1 MEHDRH
7 DEYALPGLDDMQ
19 LEAIRSEMISD
30 HDERLELAIRALVLR
45 AVPVIER
52 VCRKRGTD
60 RALSRVQISK
70 AIEDASVRMLLR
82 LNRPDRLPPVTALAA
97 EIAAACIDAQQ
108 PTSPTGPRLATQR
121 PDLRL
126 ATALG
131 DAVKDGRVRP
141 NDWSNS

>member
-7 DEYALPGLDDMQ
+7 DEHALRRFDDVQ
-19 LEAIRSEMISD
+19 LEAVRSEMIRD
-30 HDERLELAIRALVLR
+30 RDERLELVIRALVLR

-60 RALSRVQISK
+60 RALSRAQISK

-82 LNRPDRLPPVTALAA
+82 LNRPDRQPPVTALAA
-97 EIAAACIDAQQ
+97 EIAVACIDAQE
-108 PTSPTGPRLATQR
+108 PRSPTLPRLATRR

-126 ATALG
+126 TNALG
-131 DAVKDGRVRP
+131 DAVNDGRVRP